1 MISFPVCN
9 KKVDTNLTL
18 TKNIKPN
25 PPSPQPLEHHPPTY
39 LPTYAVKYSVH
50 KCLCVGMRTNPRY
63 HFHSPRRRF
72 FLASESSQ
80 THSAWGQSMSANGVC
95 CNPSDY
101 RHSGIYRCGVF
112 YQNDI
117 WMKNSRLTS
126 TVCIEDIQTLDYHL
140 TLWTTFQFNIS
151 RDEYSP
157 INPNIWL
164 LRSCHRI
171 NIVTTW
177 SNSKISPSDPL
188 ARTAWLSQ
196 LVWDSEASLSFFH
209 RSIHSWSIDSM
220 CTSADSRHANLYPRS

>member
-1 MISFPVCN
+1 MIFFPVCN
-9 KKVDTNLTL
+9 KKVDINLTL

-25 PPSPQPLEHHPPTY
+25 PPSSQPLEHHPPTY

-80 THSAWGQSMSANGVC
+80 THSAWSEHECQRGLLQSVRLS
-95 CNPSDY
+95 SF
-101 RHSGIYRCGVF
+101 RHLQMRGF

-117 WMKNSRLTS
+117 WMKNTRLTS

-164 LRSCHRI
+164 LRSCYRI